1 MASNRRKDVP
11 EKVGGPASTSTLK
24 GWGGIGTESSSAT
37 AAEVGDRLS
46 HEDMNPGTG
55 EIDETPQVDAGP
67 DRPNVAQ
74 GAAVILS
81 GSGTDPGA
89 GEVLIHAWTRA
100 STLRR

>member
-1 MASNRRKDVP
+1 MFPRTWAGLP
-11 EKVGGPASTSTLK
+11 STLTLK

-37 AAEVGDRLS
+37 ATEVGAPLS

-67 DRPNVAQ
+67 DRPSVAQ

>member
-1 MASNRRKDVP
+1 MVSNRRIDVP
-11 EKVGGPASTSTLK
+11 ENVGGPASCGNAERSGPHQDLRPL
-24 GWGGIGTESSSAT
+24 AT
-37 AAEVGDRLS
+37 ATEVGAPLS

-67 DRPNVAQ
+67 DRPSVAQ